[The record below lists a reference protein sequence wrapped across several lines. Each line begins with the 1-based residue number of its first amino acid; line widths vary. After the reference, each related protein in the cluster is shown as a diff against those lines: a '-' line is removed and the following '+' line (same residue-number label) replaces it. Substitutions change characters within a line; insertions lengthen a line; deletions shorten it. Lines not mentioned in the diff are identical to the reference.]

1 MKPFFT
7 CDSGELFNTDCLTW
21 LRTQPG
27 QSLDCVITSPPY
39 WGLRN
44 YGDGSGGLG
53 QEPTPQEYITNMSQ
67 VFQEVYRCLSRRG
80 SLWLNLGDNFYGGP
94 PKNQP
99 KDAKGVEREK
109 VVEHSCEKCGVSFL
123 GKPTR
128 RFCSAKCGGS
138 LNRRRTGF
146 ERPKCLL
153 GLPWRVATRLVDDGW
168 ILRNDIIW
176 HKPNARPSPFK
187 DRLTLTY
194 EHLFHF
200 VKRGTFV
207 GKTYDAAYTYDAE
220 AMRVGTPNGALKNM
234 GDVWSIKTRPYK
246 GAHFATFPEELIR
259 RPMTATTPSGGVV
272 YDPFMGSGVT
282 ASVASSLGLRWVGT
296 EVNPTYCQML
306 VDRLRKPEPQD
317 LTTLGP
323 RASGGRVV

>member
-1 MKPFFT
+1 MTPFFT
-7 CDSGELFNTDCLTW
+7 CDSGALFNEDCLAW
-21 LRTQPG
+21 LHRQPD
-27 QSLDCVITSPPY
+27 QSLDCVVTSPPY

-44 YGDGSGGLG
+44 YGEGSGGIG
-53 QEPTPQEYITNMSQ
+53 QEATPQEYIENLSL

-94 PKNQP
+94 PSTQP
-99 KDAKGVEREK
+99 KDANGVQRDK
-109 VVEHSCEKCGVSFL
+109 IVEHSCEKCGAPFQ

-200 VKRGTFV
+200 VKQGTFV
-207 GKTYDAAYTYDAE
+207 GKTYDGAYTYDAQVMQTQ
-220 AMRVGTPNGALKNM
+220 ASRGGATKNL
-234 GDVWSIKTRPYK
+234 GDVWSINTRPYK
-246 GAHFATFPEELIR
+246 GGHFATFPEELIV
-259 RPMTATTPSGGVV
+259 RPMKATTPPGGVV

-296 EVNPTYCQML
+296 EVSSGYCQMCK
-306 VDRLRKPEPQD
+306 DRMKSKPQD
-317 LTTLGP
+317 LFDLL
-323 RASGGRVV
+323 SG